1 MCGFGESGDGV
12 CMGLLEGLEL
22 GGELGLLVVVES
34 LEGVVLGLERVVLG
48 LKGGEF
54 ILVGLLDSVA
64 LGLVVVFD
72 VLDVVLL
79 GLELGGLEGLE
90 GGLVVGGGGLELEF

>member
-1 MCGFGESGDGV
+1 M
-12 CMGLLEGLEL
+12 
-22 GGELGLLVVVES
+22 VVES
-34 LEGVVLGLERVVLG
+34 LEGVVLGLEGVILG
-48 LKGGEF
+48 LEGGEVV
-54 ILVGLLDSVA
+54 LVGLLDFEA

-90 GGLVVGGGGLELEF
+90 GGLVVVGSGLELKFEFLEG